1 MLGKPCLFLWRRT
14 ASGDH
19 MDATE
24 FIRMTLRDL
33 HSGFRSEIETLS
45 EAQML
50 ATPAEGAN
58 TISFLLWHFVRTED
72 KVLHRHV
79 GRASI
84 WETGSWAARLGDKE
98 GQGTGF
104 TYEQVRA
111 VAPRKDELLAY
122 AGMVWEEVP
131 ALISSLAPALDEV
144 DPERPS
150 QTVARTIASV
160 VVGHGFWHLGDI
172 RFTKGLMG
180 MPFAR

>member
-1 MLGKPCLFLWRRT
+1 
-14 ASGDH
+14 
-19 MDATE
+19 MDADE

-33 HSGFRSEIETLS
+33 HSGFRSEVETLS
-45 EAQML
+45 EAQMR

-72 KVLHRHV
+72 QVLHRHL
-79 GRASI
+79 GRAST
-84 WETGSWAARLGDKE
+84 WAADSWATRLGDTE

-104 TYEQVRA
+104 SYEQVLA
-111 VAPRKDELLAY
+111 VAPSKDELLAY
-122 AGMVWEEVP
+122 AGAVWDEVP
-131 ALISSLAPALDEV
+131 ELIASLAPALDRPV
-144 DPERPS
+144 NPERPS
-150 QTVARTIASV
+150 QTVARSIASV